1 MICRNSERQSH
12 TAHTLHQ
19 MTERDLPTDPEPV
32 DEEDEEVDQLYE
44 HYAIRA
50 DQGQE
55 PLRVDRFLV
64 NMMPKISRNRIQR
77 AASSGFIFVNGEPVK
92 SNYKVKPLDRV
103 SMRLERPPMTLEIT
117 PQEMPLEIVYEDDWL
132 LVVNKPAG
140 LVVHPGHGNWDGT
153 LLNGLAW
160 YLRNNPD
167 FDVNDPA
174 IGLVHRI
181 DKDTSGLLVI
191 AKTAEVKS
199 SLGKQFFDHSTR
211 REYVA
216 VIWGHMDPADGVLR
230 SNLARDPRDRT
241 RMAAFP
247 YEGEVGKTA
256 VTHYATEEYLGYLS
270 QVRCRLETGR
280 THQIRVHLS
289 NEGHPLFNDA
299 VYGGDR
305 ILRGNRFASY
315 KKFVENAFAICPR
328 QALHAQTLGFFHPIL
343 KRQMDFSST
352 LPPDMTALIEKWRK
366 YVDDGNVENL

>member
-1 MICRNSERQSH
+1 
-12 TAHTLHQ
+12 
-19 MTERDLPTDPEPV
+19 MTERDLPTDTEPV

-140 LVVHPGHGNWDGT
+140 LVVHPGHGNWNGT

-352 LPPDMTALIEKWRK
+352 LPHDMTALIEKWRK

>member
-1 MICRNSERQSH
+1 
-12 TAHTLHQ
+12 
-19 MTERDLPTDPEPV
+19 MTERDLPTDTEPV
-32 DEEDEEVDQLYE
+32 DEEDEEVDQLFE

-199 SLGKQFFDHSTR
+199 ALGKQFFDHSTR

>member
-1 MICRNSERQSH
+1 MS
-12 TAHTLHQ
+12 
-19 MTERDLPTDPEPV
+19 ERDLPTDPEPV

-199 SLGKQFFDHSTR
+199 ALGKQFFDHSTR

>member
-1 MICRNSERQSH
+1 
-12 TAHTLHQ
+12 
-19 MTERDLPTDPEPV
+19 MTERDLPTEPEPV

-44 HYAIRA
+44 HYAITA

-64 NMMPKISRNRIQR
+64 NMMPKISRSRIQR

-160 YLRNNPD
+160 YLRNDPD

-199 SLGKQFFDHSTR
+199 ALGKQFFDHSTR

-230 SNLARDPRDRT
+230 SNIARDPRDRT
-241 RMAAFP
+241 RMAPFP

-256 VTHYATEEYLGYLS
+256 VTHYSTEEYLGYLS

-289 NEGHPLFNDA
+289 HEGHPLFNDA
-299 VYGGDR
+299 VYGGDQ

>member
-1 MICRNSERQSH
+1 
-12 TAHTLHQ
+12 
-19 MTERDLPTDPEPV
+19 MTERDLPTDTEPV

-247 YEGEVGKTA
+247 YECEVGKTA

>member
-1 MICRNSERQSH
+1 
-12 TAHTLHQ
+12 
-19 MTERDLPTDPEPV
+19 MTDRDLPTEPEPV

-44 HYAIRA
+44 HYAITA

-64 NMMPKISRNRIQR
+64 NMMPKISRSRIQR

-117 PQEMPLEIVYEDDWL
+117 PQEMSLEIVYEDDWL

-160 YLRNNPD
+160 YLRNDPD

-199 SLGKQFFDHSTR
+199 ALGKQFFDHSTR

-230 SNLARDPRDRT
+230 SNIARDPRDRT
-241 RMAAFP
+241 RMAPFP
-247 YEGEVGKTA
+247 YECEVGKTA
-256 VTHYATEEYLGYLS
+256 VTHYSTEEYLGYLS

-289 NEGHPLFNDA
+289 HEGHPLFNDA

>member
-1 MICRNSERQSH
+1 
-12 TAHTLHQ
+12 
-19 MTERDLPTDPEPV
+19 MTERDLPTEPEPV

-44 HYAIRA
+44 HYAITA

-256 VTHYATEEYLGYLS
+256 VTHYTTEEYLGYLS

>member
-1 MICRNSERQSH
+1 
-12 TAHTLHQ
+12 
-19 MTERDLPTDPEPV
+19 MTERDLPTEPEPV

-44 HYAIRA
+44 HYAISA

-64 NMMPKISRNRIQR
+64 NMMPKISRSRIQR

-103 SMRLERPPMTLEIT
+103 SMRLERPPMNLEIT

-160 YLRNNPD
+160 YLRNDPD

-199 SLGKQFFDHSTR
+199 ALGKQFFDHSTR

-216 VIWGHMDPADGVLR
+216 VIWGHMDPAEGVLR
-230 SNLARDPRDRT
+230 SNIARDPRDRT
-241 RMAAFP
+241 RMAPFP

-256 VTHYATEEYLGYLS
+256 VTHYSTEEYLGYLS

-289 NEGHPLFNDA
+289 HEGHPLFNDA
-299 VYGGDR
+299 VYGGDQ

>member
-1 MICRNSERQSH
+1 
-12 TAHTLHQ
+12 
-19 MTERDLPTDPEPV
+19 MTERDLPTEPEPV

-44 HYAIRA
+44 HYAITA

-64 NMMPKISRNRIQR
+64 NMMPKISRSRIQR

-117 PQEMPLEIVYEDDWL
+117 PQEMSLEIVYEDDWL

-160 YLRNNPD
+160 YLRNDPD

-199 SLGKQFFDHSTR
+199 ALGKQFFDHSTR

-230 SNLARDPRDRT
+230 SNIARDPRDRT
-241 RMAAFP
+241 RMAPFP

-256 VTHYATEEYLGYLS
+256 VTHYSTEEYLGYLS

-289 NEGHPLFNDA
+289 HEGHPLFNDA

>member
-1 MICRNSERQSH
+1 
-12 TAHTLHQ
+12 
-19 MTERDLPTDPEPV
+19 MTDRDLPTEPEPV

-44 HYAIRA
+44 HYAITA

-64 NMMPKISRNRIQR
+64 NMMPKISRSRIQR

-117 PQEMPLEIVYEDDWL
+117 PQEMSLEIVYEDDWL

-160 YLRNNPD
+160 YLRNDPD

-199 SLGKQFFDHSTR
+199 ALGKQFFDHSTR

-230 SNLARDPRDRT
+230 SNIARDPRDRT
-241 RMAAFP
+241 RMAPFP

-256 VTHYATEEYLGYLS
+256 VTHYSTEEYLGYLS

-289 NEGHPLFNDA
+289 HEGHPLFNDA
-299 VYGGDR
+299 VYGGDQ

>member
-1 MICRNSERQSH
+1 
-12 TAHTLHQ
+12 
-19 MTERDLPTDPEPV
+19 MTERDLPTDTEPV

-92 SNYKVKPLDRV
+92 SNYKIKPLDRV

-117 PQEMPLEIVYEDDWL
+117 PQEMPLEIVYEDEWL

-160 YLRNNPD
+160 YMRNNPD

-247 YEGEVGKTA
+247 YEDEVGKTA

>member
-1 MICRNSERQSH
+1 
-12 TAHTLHQ
+12 
-19 MTERDLPTDPEPV
+19 MTERDLPTNPEPV

-44 HYAIRA
+44 HYAITA

-64 NMMPKISRNRIQR
+64 NMMPKISRSRIQR

-117 PQEMPLEIVYEDDWL
+117 PQEMSLEIVYEDDWL

-199 SLGKQFFDHSTR
+199 ALGKQFFDHSTR

-216 VIWGHMDPADGVLR
+216 VIWGHMDPAEGVLR
-230 SNLARDPRDRT
+230 SNIARDPRDRT
-241 RMAAFP
+241 RMAPFP

-256 VTHYATEEYLGYLS
+256 VTHYSTEEYLGYLS

-289 NEGHPLFNDA
+289 HEGHPLFNDA

-315 KKFVENAFAICPR
+315 KKFVENAFALCPR

>member
-1 MICRNSERQSH
+1 
-12 TAHTLHQ
+12 
-19 MTERDLPTDPEPV
+19 MTERDLPTNPEPV

-270 QVRCRLETGR
+270 QIRCRLETGR

-352 LPPDMTALIEKWRK
+352 LPPDMIALIEKWRK

>member
-1 MICRNSERQSH
+1 
-12 TAHTLHQ
+12 
-19 MTERDLPTDPEPV
+19 MTERDLPTDTEPV

-132 LVVNKPAG
+132 LVVNKRAG

-289 NEGHPLFNDA
+289 HEGHPLFNDA

>member
-1 MICRNSERQSH
+1 
-12 TAHTLHQ
+12 
-19 MTERDLPTDPEPV
+19 MTERDLPTEPEPV

-44 HYAIRA
+44 HYAITA

-64 NMMPKISRNRIQR
+64 NMMPKISRSRIQR

-160 YLRNNPD
+160 YLRHDPD

-199 SLGKQFFDHSTR
+199 ALGKQFFDHSTR

-230 SNLARDPRDRT
+230 SNIARDPRDRT
-241 RMAAFP
+241 RMAPFP
-247 YEGEVGKTA
+247 YEGDVGKTA
-256 VTHYATEEYLGYLS
+256 VTHYSTEEYLGYLS

-289 NEGHPLFNDA
+289 HEGHPLFNDA
-299 VYGGDR
+299 VYGGDQ

>member
-1 MICRNSERQSH
+1 
-12 TAHTLHQ
+12 
-19 MTERDLPTDPEPV
+19 MTERDLPTEPEPV

-44 HYAIRA
+44 HYAITA

-64 NMMPKISRNRIQR
+64 NMMPKISRSRIQR

-92 SNYKVKPLDRV
+92 SNYKVKPLNRV

-117 PQEMPLEIVYEDDWL
+117 PQEMSLEIVYEDDWL

-199 SLGKQFFDHSTR
+199 ALGKQFFDHSTR

-216 VIWGHMDPADGVLR
+216 VIWGHMDPAEGVLR
-230 SNLARDPRDRT
+230 SNIARDPRDRT
-241 RMAAFP
+241 RMAPFP

-256 VTHYATEEYLGYLS
+256 VTHYSTEEYLGYLS

-289 NEGHPLFNDA
+289 HEGHPLFNDA

-315 KKFVENAFAICPR
+315 KKFVENAFALCPR

>member
-1 MICRNSERQSH
+1 
-12 TAHTLHQ
+12 
-19 MTERDLPTDPEPV
+19 MTDRDLPTEPEPV

-44 HYAIRA
+44 HYAITA

-117 PQEMPLEIVYEDDWL
+117 PQEMSLEIVYEDDWL

-199 SLGKQFFDHSTR
+199 ALGKQFFDHSTR

-216 VIWGHMDPADGVLR
+216 VIWGHMDPAEGVLR
-230 SNLARDPRDRT
+230 SNIARDPRDRT
-241 RMAAFP
+241 RMAPFP

-256 VTHYATEEYLGYLS
+256 VTHYSTEEYLGYLS

-289 NEGHPLFNDA
+289 HEGHPLFNDA

-343 KRQMDFSST
+343 KRQMYFSST

>member
-1 MICRNSERQSH
+1 
-12 TAHTLHQ
+12 
-19 MTERDLPTDPEPV
+19 MTVRDLPTDPGPV

-92 SNYKVKPLDRV
+92 SNYKIKPLDRV

>member
-1 MICRNSERQSH
+1 
-12 TAHTLHQ
+12 
-19 MTERDLPTDPEPV
+19 MTDRDLPTEPEPV
-32 DEEDEEVDQLYE
+32 DEEVDQLYE
-44 HYAIRA
+44 HYAITA

-64 NMMPKISRNRIQR
+64 NMMPKISRSRIQR

-117 PQEMPLEIVYEDDWL
+117 PQEMSLEIVYEDDWL

-160 YLRNNPD
+160 YLRNDPD

-199 SLGKQFFDHSTR
+199 ALGKQFFDHSTR

-216 VIWGHMDPADGVLR
+216 VIWGHMDPAEGVLR
-230 SNLARDPRDRT
+230 SNIARDPRDRT
-241 RMAAFP
+241 RMAPFP

-256 VTHYATEEYLGYLS
+256 VTHYSTEEYLGYLS

-289 NEGHPLFNDA
+289 HEGHPLFNDA

>member
-1 MICRNSERQSH
+1 
-12 TAHTLHQ
+12 
-19 MTERDLPTDPEPV
+19 MTERDLPTDTEPV

-77 AASSGFIFVNGEPVK
+77 AATSGFIFVNGEPVK

>member
-1 MICRNSERQSH
+1 
-12 TAHTLHQ
+12 
-19 MTERDLPTDPEPV
+19 MTDRDLPTEPEPV

-44 HYAIRA
+44 HYAITA

-64 NMMPKISRNRIQR
+64 NMMPKISRSRIQR

-103 SMRLERPPMTLEIT
+103 SMRLERPPMNLEIT

-160 YLRNNPD
+160 YLRNDPD

-199 SLGKQFFDHSTR
+199 ALGKQFFDHSTR

-216 VIWGHMDPADGVLR
+216 VIWGHMDPAEGVLR
-230 SNLARDPRDRT
+230 SNIARDPRDRT
-241 RMAAFP
+241 RMAPFP

-256 VTHYATEEYLGYLS
+256 VTHYSTEEYLGYLS

-289 NEGHPLFNDA
+289 HEGHPLFNDA
-299 VYGGDR
+299 VYGGDQ

>member
-1 MICRNSERQSH
+1 
-12 TAHTLHQ
+12 
-19 MTERDLPTDPEPV
+19 MTERDLPTEPGPV

-44 HYAIRA
+44 HYAITA

-64 NMMPKISRNRIQR
+64 NMMPKISRSRIQR

-117 PQEMPLEIVYEDDWL
+117 PQEMSLEIVYEDDWL

-160 YLRNNPD
+160 YLRHDPD

-199 SLGKQFFDHSTR
+199 ALGKQFFDHSTR

-230 SNLARDPRDRT
+230 SNIARDPRDRT
-241 RMAAFP
+241 RMAPFP

-256 VTHYATEEYLGYLS
+256 VTHYSTEEYLGYLS

-289 NEGHPLFNDA
+289 HEGHPLFNDA

>member
-1 MICRNSERQSH
+1 
-12 TAHTLHQ
+12 
-19 MTERDLPTDPEPV
+19 MTERDLPTEPEPV

-44 HYAIRA
+44 HYAITA

-64 NMMPKISRNRIQR
+64 NMMPKISRSRIQR

-117 PQEMPLEIVYEDDWL
+117 PQEMSLEIVYEDDWL

-160 YLRNNPD
+160 YLRNDPD

-199 SLGKQFFDHSTR
+199 ALGKQFFDHSTR

-216 VIWGHMDPADGVLR
+216 VIWGHMDPANGVLR
-230 SNLARDPRDRT
+230 SNIARDPRDRT
-241 RMAAFP
+241 RMAPFP

-256 VTHYATEEYLGYLS
+256 VTHYSTEEYLGYLS

-289 NEGHPLFNDA
+289 HEGHPLFNDA

-315 KKFVENAFAICPR
+315 KKFVENAFALCPR

>member
-1 MICRNSERQSH
+1 
-12 TAHTLHQ
+12 
-19 MTERDLPTDPEPV
+19 MTDRDLPTEPEPV

-44 HYAIRA
+44 HYAITA

-64 NMMPKISRNRIQR
+64 NMMPKISRSRIQR

-160 YLRNNPD
+160 YLRNDPD

-199 SLGKQFFDHSTR
+199 ALGKQFFDHSTR

-230 SNLARDPRDRT
+230 SNIARDPRDRT
-241 RMAAFP
+241 RMAPFP

-256 VTHYATEEYLGYLS
+256 VTHYSTEEYLGYLS

-289 NEGHPLFNDA
+289 HEGHPLFNDA
-299 VYGGDR
+299 VYGGDQ

>member
-1 MICRNSERQSH
+1 
-12 TAHTLHQ
+12 
-19 MTERDLPTDPEPV
+19 MTERDLPTEPEPV

-44 HYAIRA
+44 HYAITA

-64 NMMPKISRNRIQR
+64 NMMPKISRSRIQR

-117 PQEMPLEIVYEDDWL
+117 PQEMSIEIVYEDDWL

-160 YLRNNPD
+160 YLRNDPD

-199 SLGKQFFDHSTR
+199 ALGKQFFDHSTR

-216 VIWGHMDPADGVLR
+216 VIWGHMDPAEGVLR
-230 SNLARDPRDRT
+230 SNIARDPRDRT
-241 RMAAFP
+241 RMAPFP

-256 VTHYATEEYLGYLS
+256 VTHYSTEEYLGYLS

-289 NEGHPLFNDA
+289 HEGHPLFNDA

-315 KKFVENAFAICPR
+315 KKFVENAFALCPR

>member
-1 MICRNSERQSH
+1 
-12 TAHTLHQ
+12 
-19 MTERDLPTDPEPV
+19 MTDRDLPTEPEPV

-44 HYAIRA
+44 HYAITA

-64 NMMPKISRNRIQR
+64 NMMPKISRSRIQR

-160 YLRNNPD
+160 YLRNDPD

-199 SLGKQFFDHSTR
+199 ALGKQFFDHSTR

-230 SNLARDPRDRT
+230 SNIARDPRDRT
-241 RMAAFP
+241 RMAPFP
-247 YEGEVGKTA
+247 YEGDVGKTA
-256 VTHYATEEYLGYLS
+256 VTHYSTEEYLGYLS

-289 NEGHPLFNDA
+289 HEGHPLFNDA

>member
-1 MICRNSERQSH
+1 
-12 TAHTLHQ
+12 
-19 MTERDLPTDPEPV
+19 MTERDLPTDTEPV

-117 PQEMPLEIVYEDDWL
+117 PQEVPLEIVYEDDWL

-289 NEGHPLFNDA
+289 HEGHPLFNDA

>member
-1 MICRNSERQSH
+1 
-12 TAHTLHQ
+12 
-19 MTERDLPTDPEPV
+19 MTERDLPTDTEPV
-32 DEEDEEVDQLYE
+32 DEENEEVDQLYE

-140 LVVHPGHGNWDGT
+140 LVVHPGHGNWNGT

-216 VIWGHMDPADGVLR
+216 VIWGHMDPADGILR

>member
-1 MICRNSERQSH
+1 
-12 TAHTLHQ
+12 
-19 MTERDLPTDPEPV
+19 MTERDLPTDSEPV

>member
-1 MICRNSERQSH
+1 
-12 TAHTLHQ
+12 
-19 MTERDLPTDPEPV
+19 MTDRDLPTEPEPV

-44 HYAIRA
+44 HYAITA

-64 NMMPKISRNRIQR
+64 NMMPKISRSRIQR

-117 PQEMPLEIVYEDDWL
+117 PQEMSLEIVYEDDWL

-160 YLRNNPD
+160 YLRNDPD

-199 SLGKQFFDHSTR
+199 ALGKQFFDHSTR

-216 VIWGHMDPADGVLR
+216 VIWGHMDPADGVLK
-230 SNLARDPRDRT
+230 SNIARDPRDRT
-241 RMAAFP
+241 RMAPFP

-256 VTHYATEEYLGYLS
+256 VTHYSTEEYLGYLS

-289 NEGHPLFNDA
+289 HEGHPLFNDA
-299 VYGGDR
+299 VYGGDQ

>member
-1 MICRNSERQSH
+1 
-12 TAHTLHQ
+12 
-19 MTERDLPTDPEPV
+19 MTERDLPTDTEPV

-191 AKTAEVKS
+191 AKTAEMKS

-289 NEGHPLFNDA
+289 HEGHPLFNDA

>member
-1 MICRNSERQSH
+1 
-12 TAHTLHQ
+12 
-19 MTERDLPTDPEPV
+19 MTERDLPTNPEPV

-160 YLRNNPD
+160 YMRNNPD

>member
-1 MICRNSERQSH
+1 
-12 TAHTLHQ
+12 
-19 MTERDLPTDPEPV
+19 MTERDLPTEPEPV

-44 HYAIRA
+44 HYAITA

-64 NMMPKISRNRIQR
+64 NMMPKISRSRIQR

-160 YLRNNPD
+160 YLRHDPD

-199 SLGKQFFDHSTR
+199 ALGKQFFDHSTR

-216 VIWGHMDPADGVLR
+216 VIWGHMNPADGVLR
-230 SNLARDPRDRT
+230 SNIARDPRDRT
-241 RMAAFP
+241 RMAPFP

-256 VTHYATEEYLGYLS
+256 VTHYSTEEYLGYLS

-289 NEGHPLFNDA
+289 HEGHPLFNDA
-299 VYGGDR
+299 VYGGDQ

>member
-1 MICRNSERQSH
+1 
-12 TAHTLHQ
+12 

-64 NMMPKISRNRIQR
+64 NMMPKISRSRIQR

-216 VIWGHMDPADGVLR
+216 VIWGHLDPADGVLR

-247 YEGEVGKTA
+247 YDGEVGKTA

>member
-1 MICRNSERQSH
+1 
-12 TAHTLHQ
+12 
-19 MTERDLPTDPEPV
+19 MTERDLPTDPGPV
-32 DEEDEEVDQLYE
+32 DEEDEEVDQLYQ

-77 AASSGFIFVNGEPVK
+77 AASSGFIFVNGEPAK

-199 SLGKQFFDHSTR
+199 ALGKQFFDHSTR

-216 VIWGHMDPADGVLR
+216 VIWGHMNPADGVLR

-289 NEGHPLFNDA
+289 HEGHPLFNDA

-343 KRQMDFSST
+343 KQQMDFSST

>member
-1 MICRNSERQSH
+1 
-12 TAHTLHQ
+12 
-19 MTERDLPTDPEPV
+19 MTERDLPTDTEPV

-199 SLGKQFFDHSTR
+199 SIGKQFFDHSTR

>member
-1 MICRNSERQSH
+1 
-12 TAHTLHQ
+12 

-289 NEGHPLFNDA
+289 HEGHPLFNDA

>member
-1 MICRNSERQSH
+1 
-12 TAHTLHQ
+12 
-19 MTERDLPTDPEPV
+19 MTDRDLPTEPEPV

-44 HYAIRA
+44 HYAITA

-64 NMMPKISRNRIQR
+64 NMMPKISRSRIQR

-160 YLRNNPD
+160 YLRHDPD

-199 SLGKQFFDHSTR
+199 ALGKQFFDHSTR

-230 SNLARDPRDRT
+230 SNIARDPRDRT
-241 RMAAFP
+241 RMAPFP

-256 VTHYATEEYLGYLS
+256 VTHYSTEEYLGYLS

-289 NEGHPLFNDA
+289 HEGHPLFNDA

>member
-1 MICRNSERQSH
+1 
-12 TAHTLHQ
+12 
-19 MTERDLPTDPEPV
+19 MTDRDLPTEPEPV

-44 HYAIRA
+44 HYAITA

-64 NMMPKISRNRIQR
+64 NMMPKISRSRIQR

-160 YLRNNPD
+160 YLRNDPD

-199 SLGKQFFDHSTR
+199 ALGKQFFDHSTR

-216 VIWGHMDPADGVLR
+216 VIWGHMDPAEGVLR
-230 SNLARDPRDRT
+230 SNIARDPRDRT
-241 RMAAFP
+241 RMAPFP

-256 VTHYATEEYLGYLS
+256 VTHYSTEEYLGYLS

-289 NEGHPLFNDA
+289 HEGHPLFNDA
-299 VYGGDR
+299 VYGGDQ